1 MASEAEITTGLTEI
15 FTEVFG
21 REIALT
27 PALTAKDVAG
37 WDSFKQ
43 IEIVMAAEERWRM
56 RFSTRELDGLR
67 DVGDLIRVIARSG
80 QNSE

>member
-1 MASEAEITTGLTEI
+1 MADQAEILAGLGEI
-15 FTEVFG
+15 FAEVFG
-21 REIALT
+21 REVALS

-43 IEIVMAAEERWRM
+43 IEIVMAVEERWGM

-67 DVGDLIRVIARSG
+67 CVGDLVAVVAG
-80 QNSE
+80 KAG

>member
-1 MASEAEITTGLTEI
+1 MADQGEILAGLGEI
-15 FTEVFG
+15 FAEVFG
-21 REIALT
+21 REVALS

-43 IEIVMAAEERWRM
+43 IEIVMAVEERWGM

-67 DVGDLIRVIARSG
+67 CVGDLVAVLAG
-80 QNSE
+80 KVG

>member
-1 MASEAEITTGLTEI
+1 MASEAEITAGLTEI

>member
-1 MASEAEITTGLTEI
+1 MASEAEITAGLSDI
-15 FTEVFG
+15 FAEVFG
-21 REIALT
+21 RAVALT

-43 IEIVMAAEERWRM
+43 IEIIMATEERWGM

-67 DVGDLIRVIARSG
+67 CVGDLIAVVAAKTA
-80 QNSE
+80 

>member
-1 MASEAEITTGLTEI
+1 MADQGEILAGLGEI
-15 FTEVFG
+15 FAEVFG
-21 REIALT
+21 REVALS

-43 IEIVMAAEERWRM
+43 IEIVMAVEERWGM

-67 DVGDLIRVIARSG
+67 CVGDLVAVVVG
-80 QNSE
+80 KVG